1 MITDNKFSVDEYKDA
16 LLKLG
21 QGLADKVQ
29 GAQVKIFQ
37 DPLIMNRSIIEIT
50 KEHQCG
56 RWNIWRL
63 PTGEVVTE
71 RVLGTL

>member
-1 MITDNKFSVDEYKDA
+1 MITDKKFTPEEYKEA
-16 LLKLG
+16 IQKLG
-21 QGLADKVQ
+21 QGLADKVE
-29 GAQVKIFQ
+29 GAQVRIFQ
-37 DPLIMNRSIIEIT
+37 DPLMMNRSIIEIT

-63 PTGEVVTE
+63 PNGEVVTE